1 MLFCLVAVLFSLE
14 IKDEVSFVYKNDKVQ
29 IYLNLDENSTKG
41 HIFYDNKEHVFNA
54 ENFKGSEVN
63 LIYDDDEKVNI
74 NFVYDGLIFEKGGVL
89 QSLKLY
95 KKFNFLA
102 LNSIFDNGSNVK
114 IKYSKNLLFQGDKK
128 TIENELKSSYKEELD
143 YFLEFVSDL
152 QDDFPFT
159 YETEEKME
167 IYYTNDNFNVFENF
181 FYNYN
186 GGAHGMYSLVYET
199 FYRGKKITLDEILV
213 KNEKLRLKI
222 WDKVK
227 ENAYIE
233 KNEFEITENFKLNP
247 YGITFVYAPYE
258 IAPYSFGSPKAFFT
272 FDEISEFLK
281 DEFKDTNLF
290 L

>member
-1 MLFCLVAVLFSLE
+1 MVKK
-14 IKDEVSFVYKNDKVQ
+14 I
-29 IYLNLDENSTKG
+29 
-41 HIFYDNKEHVFNA
+41 
-54 ENFKGSEVN
+54 
-63 LIYDDDEKVNI
+63 NI
-74 NFVYDGLIFEKGGVL
+74 NFVYDGLIFEKGGIL

-114 IKYSKNLLFQGDKK
+114 FKYGKNLLFQGDKK

-159 YETEEKME
+159 YETEKKVG

-233 KNEFEITENFKLNP
+233 ENEFEITENFKLNP

>member
-1 MLFCLVAVLFSLE
+1 
-14 IKDEVSFVYKNDKVQ
+14 
-29 IYLNLDENSTKG
+29 
-41 HIFYDNKEHVFNA
+41 
-54 ENFKGSEVN
+54 
-63 LIYDDDEKVNI
+63 
-74 NFVYDGLIFEKGGVL
+74 
-89 QSLKLY
+89 
-95 KKFNFLA
+95 
-102 LNSIFDNGSNVK
+102 
-114 IKYSKNLLFQGDKK
+114 
-128 TIENELKSSYKEELD
+128 
-143 YFLEFVSDL
+143 
-152 QDDFPFT
+152 
-159 YETEEKME
+159 
-167 IYYTNDNFNVFENF
+167 
-181 FYNYN
+181 
-186 GGAHGMYSLVYET
+186 MYSLVYKT

-233 KNEFEITENFKLNP
+233 ENEFEITENFKLNP

>member
-1 MLFCLVAVLFSLE
+1 MRAFIWLFCLVAILFSLE

-54 ENFKGSEVN
+54 ENFNGSEVN
-63 LIYDDDEKVNI
+63 FIYDDGEKINI
-74 NFVYDGLIFEKGGVL
+74 NFVYDGLIFEKRGDL

-114 IKYSKNLLFQGDKK
+114 FKYGKNLLFQGDKK

-159 YETEEKME
+159 YETEKKVG
-167 IYYTNDNFNVFENF
+167 IYYTNDIFNVFENF

-186 GGAHGMYSLVYET
+186 GGAHGYV
-199 FYRGKKITLDEILV
+199 
-213 KNEKLRLKI
+213 
-222 WDKVK
+222 
-227 ENAYIE
+227 
-233 KNEFEITENFKLNP
+233 
-247 YGITFVYAPYE
+247 
-258 IAPYSFGSPKAFFT
+258 FT
-272 FDEISEFLK
+272 CL
-281 DEFKDTNLF
+281 
-290 L
+290 

>member
-1 MLFCLVAVLFSLE
+1 MRAFIWLFCLVAILFSLE

-54 ENFKGSEVN
+54 ENFNGSEVN
-63 LIYDDDEKVNI
+63 FIYDDGEKINI
-74 NFVYDGLIFEKGGVL
+74 NFVYDGLIFEKRGDL

-114 IKYSKNLLFQGDKK
+114 FKYSKNLLFQGDKK

-159 YETEEKME
+159 YETE
-167 IYYTNDNFNVFENF
+167 
-181 FYNYN
+181 
-186 GGAHGMYSLVYET
+186 
-199 FYRGKKITLDEILV
+199 KKWEFITLMIILMFLKTFFIIIMVVLTVCIHLFMRHFTEV
-213 KNEKLRLKI
+213 KKLRLTK
-222 WDKVK
+222 
-227 ENAYIE
+227 
-233 KNEFEITENFKLNP
+233 F
-247 YGITFVYAPYE
+247 
-258 IAPYSFGSPKAFFT
+258 
-272 FDEISEFLK
+272 
-281 DEFKDTNLF
+281 
-290 L
+290 